1 VKGDEVDETT
11 EGGTMLDE
19 ANGGPAIEPEFSN
32 LYEAFVATVDR
43 IPDDTAIVDDSLDV
57 TLTWSELGDRVRAT
71 AGGYRSLGL
80 GPSKTIAFLMRNRAD
95 FIPSDLAAVS
105 IGALPFSIYSTSSD
119 EQIEY
124 LLSDSKA
131 SVAVVESEHA
141 PRFMELRDSLP
152 DLEHVVTLDGE
163 GGTMTIEDLLAVD
176 PDFDPGPFSAEVDL
190 ESPLTLIYTSGTTG
204 PPKGVTLTHG
214 NLLRMLTGVTDQI
227 IRMPDRGAKV
237 ISWLPA
243 AHIAERGA
251 NYYTPVMQG
260 LEVHICPDPKR
271 VVEYLAK
278 VKPTW
283 FFAVPRIWEKLKAGL
298 EANLAGLPEEQR
310 VPAQAG
316 LEAGLQKIR
325 LEQAGEPVPAEIE
338 EAVARADEAL
348 FSKLRAALGL
358 DEFVAVSVSAAPI
371 PVEVLEFFHA
381 IGIPIGELWGMSET
395 CGVITINPPDRIK
408 IGTVGPP
415 APGVEV
421 KVAEDG
427 ELLCRSPYVMT
438 EYRNMPDKTSE
449 AIIDGWLHTGDIG
462 SIDEEGYVT
471 ILDRKKELII
481 NAAGKNMSP
490 ANIEAHV
497 KAASPLVN
505 QCVAIGNG
513 RPYNSA
519 LIVLDPDFAPVWASQ
534 NGLEGMTLEDL
545 ATQEAVIDALGASI
559 SVANEKLSRVE
570 QIKRFLVIPG
580 EWAPGGDELTPTMKL
595 KRKPIDSKYE
605 DRIEAL
611 YSGEV
616 GTDVGG

>member
-1 VKGDEVDETT
+1 
-11 EGGTMLDE
+11 MLDE

-325 LEQAGEPVPAEIE
+325 LEQAGESVPAEIE